1 MSRSLGGC
9 RRPGKAQAGV
19 KGLIGQATRAAMG
32 LIDKANVHITVTLF
46 SMKCPSL
53 LWLFPLCMLG
63 LLTLAVLIQVGI
75 LILLQRRET
84 PAFGS
89 R

>member
-32 LIDKANVHITVTLF
+32 LIEKANIHVSLTLF
-46 SMKCPSL
+46 RMKCPYL

-63 LLTLAVLIQVGI
+63 LLTLAVLIQIGI
-75 LILLQRRET
+75 LILLQRREML
-84 PAFGS
+84 PFAG